1 MSYELYEVWSLDD
14 VGHEELIDTTKS
26 LKEARQIAKL
36 NISDADNNIV
46 KCTIYQENDMGDLIK
61 LETIHAG

>member
-1 MSYELYEVWSLDD
+1 

-36 NISDADNNIV
+36 NIDDKDANVD
-46 KCTIYQENDMGDLIK
+46 KCIIYQEDDMGDLIEI
-61 LETIHAG
+61 ETVYAG

>member
-1 MSYELYEVWSLDD
+1 MSYELYEVWGVDD

-36 NISDADNNIV
+36 NIDDKDANVD
-46 KCTIYQENDMGDLIK
+46 KCIIYQEDDMGDLIEI
-61 LETIHAG
+61 ETVYAG